1 MRIIRNTTETDE
13 NHPRIYVKTK
23 EDKTADGGDT
33 QVFIEKVGGGGLGKV
48 YKGDS
53 EQQKVKYRQ
62 TGVRIREG

>member
-1 MRIIRNTTETDE
+1 M
-13 NHPRIYVKTK
+13 KTK

-33 QVFIEKVGGGGLGKV
+33 EVFIEKVGGGGLGKV

-53 EQQKVKYRQ
+53 EQQKVKYGQ